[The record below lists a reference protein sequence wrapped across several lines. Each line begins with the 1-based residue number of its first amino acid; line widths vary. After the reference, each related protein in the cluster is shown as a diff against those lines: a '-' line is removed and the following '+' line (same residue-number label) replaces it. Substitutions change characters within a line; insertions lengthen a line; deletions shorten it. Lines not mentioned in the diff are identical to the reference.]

1 MLRSS
6 GRGVALHLA
15 DILVEEFRELVKAT
29 EKEQDNKRDGAVLQ
43 QQQQRLQEVSETGEA
58 AVCFILY

>member
-43 QQQQRLQEVSETGEA
+43 QQQQQQRLQEVSETG
-58 AVCFILY
+58 